1 MNNII
6 FIFGDV
12 DDMVVCG
19 AEGLF
24 GVLSANL
31 LADQTGSRAQDWAV
45 VHYFYCGS
53 QLQPL
58 PLPSLPL
65 DQTIFTAH
73 QLATFPRLVCM
84 ILQDQT
90 IFIARPSLPSLPSLT
105 GVCLESA

>member
-6 FIFGDV
+6 FSFGDV
-12 DDMVVCG
+12 DDIVVCG

-31 LADQTGSRAQDWAV
+31 LARQAAGRKTGRWCTIFTAA
-45 VHYFYCGS
+45 S